1 MRRVRS
7 SLGSPGYPIVIAAG
21 VNLFLLFCF
30 MVWAPVHRLPRF
42 GVNVYAPESHFV
54 MDSYN
59 RNNLHIITITPGETP
74 RVYAEGVLL
83 SNGIESLAT
92 KLDEWAATTTGRKE
106 DVTILLECDP
116 AVSAGMQQK
125 LIDMVLLRK
134 FTCSLVGRPA
144 IN

>member
-7 SLGSPGYPIVIAAG
+7 TLGSPGYPVVIAAG
-21 VNLFLLFCF
+21 ANLFLLFCF

-42 GVNVYAPESHFV
+42 GVNVYSPESHFV

-83 SNGIESLAT
+83 SNGLASLAA
-92 KLDEWAATTTGRKE
+92 KLDEWAAATTGRKE
-106 DVTILLECDP
+106 DVTVLIECDP

-144 IN
+144 VN

>member
-7 SLGSPGYPIVIAAG
+7 TLGSPGYPIVIAAG
-21 VNLFLLFCF
+21 ANLFLLFCF
-30 MVWAPVHRLPRF
+30 LVWSPVHRLPRY
-42 GVNVYAPESHFV
+42 GVNVYSPESHFV

-59 RNNLHIITITPGETP
+59 RNNLHIITVTPGEKP

-83 SNGIESLAT
+83 DGGLEALSA
-92 KLDEWAATTTGRKE
+92 KLDEWAAAVPGRKE
-106 DVTILLECDP
+106 NVTILLECDP
-116 AVSAGMQQK
+116 AVSAGTQQK

-144 IN
+144 VD